1 MNCCEL
7 TVEELGILLTKCKKV
22 CFKLFMTLHSAVT
35 VLPLPPKSADLSG
48 DCWHYRDQK
57 KLNRNF

>member
-7 TVEELGILLTKCKKV
+7 AVEELGILLTKCKKV

-48 DCWHYRDQK
+48 DC
-57 KLNRNF
+57 